1 MGFPLS
7 PFPFAHCQLPAVGAG
22 GAPVIADNA
31 WVDAVARLGIVAV
44 LVPVSVIILTY
55 VERKVIGR
63 LQMRLGPMRVGPYG
77 ALQGFADTI
86 KLLTKEDVRPHTAD
100 RWTFELAPFVIV
112 VPVIMSVVALPFTAD
127 LFVRNLSL
135 GLFYIV
141 AVSGLS
147 IVGFVMAG
155 WGSDNKYA
163 LMGGA
168 RAAAQ
173 LISYEIPLVLAIL
186 AVAMVPQS
194 LNLAEIVNAQEDTP
208 FIVYLPLAF
217 LIFTIAGLAELYRPP
232 FDIPV
237 AESEVVGGPFVE
249 YSGIRWSMFQMGEFV
264 SMVLIS
270 ILGSLIFLG
279 GWNWPWSW
287 LVDRDVPA
295 AAQVITMAIKTSLFI
310 LFFMWVR
317 ASLPRLRIDQMMSF
331 CWQLLL
337 PFAFLQIIIN
347 GLVLVYDW
355 PNEILFVLS
364 SAAAAAAVYLVYRA
378 ARLSGVRYE
387 PGGYQQ
393 VGSVL

>member
-1 MGFPLS
+1 M
-7 PFPFAHCQLPAVGAG
+7 
-22 GAPVIADNA
+22 IADNA
-31 WVDAVARLGIVAV
+31 WVDALARMGIVGV
-44 LVPVSVIILTY
+44 LVPVTVIILTW

-77 ALQGFADTI
+77 MLQGVADTI
-86 KLLTKEDVRPHTAD
+86 KLLTKEDLRPQTAD

-112 VPVIMSVVALPFTAD
+112 VPVLMALVSLPFTAD
-127 LFVRNLSL
+127 LLVRNLSL

-155 WGSDNKYA
+155 WGSDSKYA
-163 LMGGA
+163 LLGGI
-168 RAAAQ
+168 RAGAQ
-173 LISYEIPLVLAIL
+173 LISYEIPLVLAVV
-186 AVAMVPQS
+186 AVAMVGQS
-194 LNLAEIVNAQEDTP
+194 LDLQQLVAGQDDVP
-208 FIVYLPLAF
+208 FIAYQPLAF
-217 LIFTIAGLAELYRPP
+217 LIFLVAGLAELYRQP

-249 YSGIRWSMFQMGEFV
+249 YSGIRWSMFQMAEFV

-279 GWNWPWSW
+279 GWNWPIGGDAPG
-287 LVDRDVPA
+287 VAQA
-295 AAQVITMAIKTSLFI
+295 ALMFVKTSMFI
-310 LFFMWVR
+310 LFFMWMR
-317 ASLPRLRIDQMMSF
+317 ASLPRLRIDQMMSY

-355 PNEILFVLS
+355 PDVALTVLS
-364 SAAAAAAVYLVYRA
+364 GNAAIFALVLTHLA
-378 ARLSGVRYE
+378 ARRSGVRYQ
-387 PGGYQQ
+387 PGHQR